1 MENVPFMD
9 DLPDKNRVVPYVSF
23 SIALVKLPTGP
34 VKITGPVG
42 MISPQKT
49 MERSTVRFL
58 WVNIHYFDWAI
69 FNSFL

>member
-1 MENVPFMD
+1 MFI
-9 DLPDKNRVVPYVSF
+9 F

-49 MERSTVRFL
+49 MERSTMLLMGKYPLFRLGHFQ
-58 WVNIHYFDWAI
+58 
-69 FNSFL
+69 